1 MTAPSKPSLPSKPLR
16 IVVCIKQVPKAQ
28 EIQVDPVT
36 HTLKRVGVPSEIN
49 PPDRNALEVA
59 LQLMDQ
65 HGGETIALTMGPT
78 VFAQSLERAMAMG
91 VDRSILLSDRALG
104 GSDTVPTGLALSE
117 AIRKLGKVD
126 MILCG
131 EETTDSSTG
140 HVGPGIAGHLD
151 LPQISY
157 CVDVR
162 VIDGIVRAKRAV
174 EDGFEIWE
182 APIPCL
188 VTINFGCNV
197 PREPSLSGKIRVK
210 QGGLIT
216 QWSAADVG
224 LPPEKLGLKGSPTV
238 VNRVDTVVLP
248 ARGGKIFRGDPKDS
262 VSELIKALKSD
273 RAAGV

>member
-1 MTAPSKPSLPSKPLR
+1 MIPQPATAKGPK
-16 IVVCIKQVPKAQ
+16 IIVCIKQVPKAQ

-49 PPDRNALEVA
+49 PPDRHALEVA
-59 LQLMDQ
+59 LQLKDR
-65 HGGETIALTMGPT
+65 HGGEIIALTMGPT
-78 VFAQSLERAMAMG
+78 VFTQSLERAMAMG

-117 AIRKLGKVD
+117 AIHKIGKFD
-126 MILCG
+126 IILCG

-151 LPQISY
+151 LPQITY
-157 CVDVR
+157 CVDVQI
-162 VIDGIVRAKRAV
+162 VDGKVRGKRAV
-174 EDGFEIWE
+174 EDGFEVWE
-182 APIPCL
+182 CPMPCL
-188 VTINFGCNV
+188 VTVNFGCNK

-210 QGGLIT
+210 QGGLVT

-224 LPPEKLGLKGSPTV
+224 LAPEKLGLKGSPTV

-248 ARGGKIFRGDPKDS
+248 ARGGKIFKGEPSQTVVDL
-262 VSELIKALKSD
+262 VKALRNDKI
-273 RAAGV
+273 AGV